1 MAQRHPFDPPHGW
14 KTAEI
19 AGKLVAQGIVEAA
32 DFRDKIVQHALDEGF
47 PSLGDPDGFALRI
60 LWHINDTAEHWR
72 RERDKAEWLIRERTA
87 PLIADW
93 AHPEEILRAAHACND
108 ELGSPLLRAEVRD
121 VVGGELAAAVQ
132 KQSRVRRR
140 AGRSL

>member
-1 MAQRHPFDPPHGW
+1 MAHRHPQDPEHGW
-14 KTAEI
+14 KSAEM
-19 AGKLVAQGIVEAA
+19 AGKLVAQGVLEAR
-32 DFRDKIVQHALDEGF
+32 DIRDKIVEHAKERGDRI
-47 PSLGDPDGFALRI
+47 GDPDGFALRV
-60 LWHINDTAEHWR
+60 LWHITDTAEHWR